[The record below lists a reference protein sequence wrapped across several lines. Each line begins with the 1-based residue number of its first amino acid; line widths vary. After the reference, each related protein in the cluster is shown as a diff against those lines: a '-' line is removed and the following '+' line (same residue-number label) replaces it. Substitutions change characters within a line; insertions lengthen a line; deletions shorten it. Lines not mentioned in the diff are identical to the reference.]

1 MDFEAARAGTDRHT
15 HRQAH
20 KTTTVT
26 LRRACAEVNNALL
39 GVHGLDKLGGGYVW
53 FVVHVTSKVSLGT
66 YYKCEIE

>member
-1 MDFEAARAGTDRHT
+1 MNFEAARAGTDRHT

-39 GVHGLDKLGGGYVW
+39 GVHGLDKLGGGDMYG
-53 FVVHVTSKVSLGT
+53 L
-66 YYKCEIE
+66 